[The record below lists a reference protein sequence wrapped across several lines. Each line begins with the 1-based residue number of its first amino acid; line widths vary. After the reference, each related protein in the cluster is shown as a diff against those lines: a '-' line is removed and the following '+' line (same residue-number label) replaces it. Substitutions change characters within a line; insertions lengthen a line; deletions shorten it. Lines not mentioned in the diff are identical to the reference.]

1 MGTLDTTLQ
10 DPLVT
15 MRGVSKQY
23 ETLHQAET
31 TLGALA
37 GVFRRKRIIR
47 HAVSDLDLDI
57 FPGEIVGLLGPNG
70 AGKTTT
76 VKLLCGLLTPTSG
89 SIRAFGETPSRRN
102 FEFLRRI
109 SVIFGQKS
117 MLWWDV
123 STLESLKIHKAIYEI
138 TTIDFKATVERL
150 VDTLG
155 IGHVIN
161 VPARSLSLGER
172 MKCELALALLHSPRL
187 LFADEPTI
195 GLDVNAKVEV
205 RKLFH
210 AVNAEFGTTI
220 VLTTHDMN
228 DVEALVKRVVLV
240 SEGTKQFD
248 GQLDELRRNVATKQ
262 PLVLTYRHA
271 PAIPVAYAELVSWR
285 TAESI
290 AISVDDAALGET
302 IREATAWGTV
312 ADIKVE
318 EASLDNVMIAAFRGR
333 EGTAP

>member
-1 MGTLDTTLQ
+1 MGTVVNTMQ
-10 DPLVT
+10 DPLIT

-23 ETLHQAET
+23 ETLRQADT
-31 TLGALA
+31 TFGALV
-37 GVFRRKRIIR
+37 GIFRRQRIVR
-47 HAVSDLDLDI
+47 HALTDLDLNI
-57 FPGEIVGLLGPNG
+57 FSGEIVGLLGPNG
-70 AGKTTT
+70 AGKTTI

-89 SIRAFGETPSRRN
+89 SIRAFGEVPARRS
-102 FEFLRRI
+102 FEFLRKI

-123 STLESLKIHKAIYEI
+123 STLESLKIHRAIYEM
-138 TTIDFKATVERL
+138 TPVDFKAAVERL
-150 VDTLG
+150 ADTLD

-172 MKCELALALLHSPRL
+172 MKCELALALLHNPRL

-195 GLDVNAKVEV
+195 GLDVHAKVEV
-205 RKLFH
+205 RNLFRT
-210 AVNAEFGTTI
+210 VNAEFGTTI

-240 SEGTKQFD
+240 SDGRKQFD
-248 GQLDELRRNVATKQ
+248 GNLDELRRNVTTKQ

-271 PAIPVAYAELVSWR
+271 PEVPTAYAGLVSWR

-290 AISVDDAALGET
+290 AISVDDASLGET
-302 IREATAWGTV
+302 IREAATWGIV
-312 ADIKVE
+312 AGVNVE
-318 EASLDNVMIAAFRGR
+318 EPSLDNIMIAAFRGR
-333 EGTAP
+333 KGSSS

>member
-1 MGTLDTTLQ
+1 
-10 DPLVT
+10 
-15 MRGVSKQY
+15 MRSVSKEY
-23 ETLHQAET
+23 ETIRQADT
-31 TLGALA
+31 TLGAVA
-37 GVFRRKRIIR
+37 GIFRRKRIIK
-47 HAVSDLDLDI
+47 HAVTNLDLDI
-57 FPGEIVGLLGPNG
+57 HPGEIVGLLGPNG

-76 VKLLCGLLTPTSG
+76 VKLLCGLLTPSSG
-89 SIRAFGETPSRRN
+89 SIRAFGETPSKRD

-138 TTIDFKATVERL
+138 TQTDFKTTVDRL
-150 VDTLG
+150 TETLD

-205 RKLFH
+205 RNLFR
-210 AVNAEFGTTI
+210 AVNTEFGTTI

-228 DVEALVKRVVLV
+228 DVEALVERVVLV
-240 SEGTKQFD
+240 SAGRKQFD
-248 GQLDELRRNVATKQ
+248 GDLDALRRNVTTKQ

-271 PAIPVAYAELVSWR
+271 PQIPDAYAGLVSRR

-290 AISVDDAALGET
+290 AISVNDATLGET
-302 IREATAWGTV
+302 IREATRWGTV
-312 ADIKVE
+312 AGINVE
-318 EASLDNVMIAAFRGR
+318 EASLDNVMIAAFRDN
-333 EGTAP
+333 ESAAP